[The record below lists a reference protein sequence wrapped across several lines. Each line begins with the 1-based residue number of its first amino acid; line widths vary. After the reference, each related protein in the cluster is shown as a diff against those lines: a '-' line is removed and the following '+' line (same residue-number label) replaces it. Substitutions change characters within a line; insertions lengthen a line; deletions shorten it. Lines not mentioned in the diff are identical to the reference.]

1 MRTVVRNVH
10 GRTIITEDMMKK
22 ENDENSGKKP
32 YQRPVVARF
41 ELRTEEAVLGF
52 CKSDAASG
60 PSGGTCINVDVCRIQ
75 GS

>member
-1 MRTVVRNVH
+1 
-10 GRTIITEDMMKK
+10 MKK
-22 ENDENSGKKP
+22 NDEKSGKKP

-52 CKSDAASG
+52 CKSDGSAG
-60 PSGGTCINVDVCRIQ
+60 PSGGTCINVNVCRIQ